1 MAHSRALS
9 RRQFL
14 QISGTA
20 TAGVLLAACVAPEAP
35 ATGADDAGMTMEKVT
50 LNHWGFSGPSYETM
64 WEALPD
70 SLPHIEVNPTEIGDI
85 VFGDQKFVT
94 AVSAGTGPDTAIQG
108 RHMFLQFAVKGLYQ
122 DITTRFDAAT
132 LSRDDYTPVQ
142 LDESIWEGN
151 IYGLPWNTDVR
162 FLYWNK
168 EHYAEVGLDPESPPT
183 TWAELEANAAALN
196 VGSGEDVERYG
207 FVPYLYGN
215 SWTWLYGFLA
225 GAPALSDDKRTI
237 LCDDQRWID
246 TLTWMVN
253 FYDNYVGDFELANA
267 FSQSIQSSGL
277 GQPFV
282 AGKTSMS
289 AHGNWFVSDLLRSP
303 GVEYGTAPMPIPP
316 GGMKSTWSCGFN
328 IVLAPGSQHPDE
340 AFEVMQ
346 WFTGITGW
354 DALAAAELA
363 ETQRTWEREQID
375 GDPQFWPSLA
385 CYLPALESMEQK
397 YIPQLGEIE
406 QQTWTLTLDALQNW
420 THGCGSEMGVA
431 ALQYWVE
438 MDNASRQALSHI
450 LSPEEAM
457 LNCKDLVQKAT
468 DEAWEAIDNA

>member
-1 MAHSRALS
+1 
-9 RRQFL
+9 
-14 QISGTA
+14 
-20 TAGVLLAACVAPEAP
+20 
-35 ATGADDAGMTMEKVT
+35 
-50 LNHWGFSGPSYETM
+50 
-64 WEALPD
+64 
-70 SLPHIEVNPTEIGDI
+70 
-85 VFGDQKFVT
+85 
-94 AVSAGTGPDTAIQG
+94 
-108 RHMFLQFAVKGLYQ
+108 
-122 DITTRFDAAT
+122 
-132 LSRDDYTPVQ
+132 
-142 LDESIWEGN
+142 
-151 IYGLPWNTDVR
+151 
-162 FLYWNK
+162 
-168 EHYAEVGLDPESPPT
+168 
-183 TWAELEANAAALN
+183 
-196 VGSGEDVERYG
+196 
-207 FVPYLYGN
+207 
-215 SWTWLYGFLA
+215 
-225 GAPALSDDKRTI
+225 
-237 LCDDQRWID
+237 
-246 TLTWMVN
+246 
-253 FYDNYVGDFELANA
+253 
-267 FSQSIQSSGL
+267 
-277 GQPFV
+277 
-282 AGKTSMS
+282 MS

-328 IVLAPGSQHPDE
+328 IVMAPGSQHPDE

-346 WFTGITGW
+346 WFTGIPGW

-375 GDPQFWPSLA
+375 GEPQFWPSLA
-385 CYLPALESMEQK
+385 CYLPALESMEQE